1 MQAKDLM
8 TRDVVTVSPETP
20 VAAVAQRLVDRRI
33 SAVPVVDATGT
44 VLGIVSEGDLLRRRE
59 LGTERRSSWW
69 LEVFADPDSR
79 ARDYTKAHGL
89 TAADVM
95 TSPVVC
101 AEETAP
107 LATIADMLQA
117 HGIKRVPVLRQGKI
131 VGIVSRADVVRAF
144 AARAAGAPS
153 DGETDDRAIERK
165 LRERMAAES
174 WARSGFVN
182 VVVRD
187 GTVELW
193 GFARSEEQRQGLR
206 VLAQEVPGVR
216 KVEDHLTVGHLANV
230 P

>member
-101 AEETAP
+101 AEETA
-107 LATIADMLQA
+107 L
-117 HGIKRVPVLRQGKI
+117 
-131 VGIVSRADVVRAF
+131 SRRSRTCFRRTGSSASPCSGRERSSASSAAPTSFGRSRRAP
-144 AARAAGAPS
+144 RAPS